1 MARIDISELRVL
13 CKAKP
18 GLDQPFLNFKFARNS
33 PRIEPTGDQLQ
44 SFICRRRV
52 ESRQLLLRFQIPDSR
67 LVRDAAFLP
76 GR

>member
-13 CKAKP
+13 CNRAEP

-44 SFICRRRV
+44 SFICRGRV
-52 ESRQLLLRFQIPDSR
+52 ESRQLLLRFRIP
-67 LVRDAAFLP
+67 
-76 GR
+76 